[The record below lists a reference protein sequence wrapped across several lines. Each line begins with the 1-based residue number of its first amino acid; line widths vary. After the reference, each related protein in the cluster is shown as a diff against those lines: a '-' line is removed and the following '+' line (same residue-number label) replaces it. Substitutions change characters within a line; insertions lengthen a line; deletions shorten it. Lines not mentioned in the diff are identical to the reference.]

1 MSEDDVR
8 MVMLKPWVMVGS
20 DGRAYNAKTA
30 KGQPHPRSYGTFVRI
45 LGRYVR
51 EYGLLRLEEAVRKMT
66 SLPAWRLGLQDRG
79 ILREGMRA
87 DLVLFDADTV
97 IDNATFTAP
106 HQYPT
111 GIEWVLV
118 NGVVVVKEGVH
129 TGARPGAVLRHKR

>member
-1 MSEDDVR
+1 
-8 MVMLKPWVMVGS
+8 
-20 DGRAYNAKTA
+20 
-30 KGQPHPRSYGTFVRI
+30 
-45 LGRYVR
+45 VR